1 MHEWAFAEGIIKSVK
16 EEAEKNH
23 FKSLSKIHV
32 VMGELQG
39 IDKDIVNFAIENL
52 KHGTIME
59 NAEFEFEDEEMELEC
74 RDCGYKWKI
83 DRDGDIDDLI
93 KESIHFVPEVAHS
106 FLSCPK
112 CGSKDFEITKGRG
125 IYISRIDGEV

>member
-1 MHEWAFAEGIIKSVK
+1 MHEWAFAEGIIKTVEEESVK
-16 EEAEKNH
+16 NKFKN
-23 FKSLSKIHV
+23 LSKVCI

-39 IDKDIVNFAIENL
+39 IDKDIVSFAIDNL

-59 NAEFEFEDEEMELEC
+59 KAEFEFEDEEMELEC
-74 RDCGYKWKI
+74 RNCGYIWKI
-83 DRDGDIDDLI
+83 DRDGDIDELI
-93 KESIHFVPEVAHS
+93 KESIHFVPESAHS
-106 FLSCPK
+106 FISCPK